1 MNDSEEIVDHLLTSL
16 KVISM
21 IKEGQKVCVRNGH
34 LSLEVQSTGV
44 LTSLRRWIHK
54 DNRQTT
60 VSYIK
65 SVVQNALSTTKS
77 HNNEKSVVKL
87 FRGLEEAVT
96 GINSLTVTYTDDA
109 TVAATL
115 QVLNDRI
122 KTELQLNIVTS

>member
-44 LTSLRRWIHK
+44 LTSLRRWLHK

-65 SVVQNALSTTKS
+65 SVIQNALSTTKS

-87 FRGLEEAVT
+87 FRGLQEAIT
-96 GINSLTVTYTDDA
+96 GINSLSVTYADDA

-122 KTELQLNIVTS
+122 KSELQLNN

>member
-122 KTELQLNIVTS
+122 KSELQLNT

>member
-1 MNDSEEIVDHLLTSL
+1 MNDSEEIIDHLLTSL

-44 LTSLRRWIHK
+44 ITSFRRWINR

-60 VSYIK
+60 ICYIK
-65 SVVQNALSTTKS
+65 SVVHNALSVTKT
-77 HNNEKSVVKL
+77 HNNEMSVYKVVK
-87 FRGLEEAVT
+87 GLEESVT

-109 TVAATL
+109 TVSATL
-115 QVLNDRI
+115 QVLRDRI
-122 KTELQLNIVTS
+122 QTELKTSAPE

>member
-1 MNDSEEIVDHLLTSL
+1 MNDSEDIVDHLLTSL

-77 HNNEKSVVKL
+77 HNNDKSVVKL
-87 FRGLEEAVT
+87 FRGLEEAIT
-96 GINSLTVTYTDDA
+96 GINSLTVTYADDA

-122 KTELQLNIVTS
+122 KTELQLNT

>member
-1 MNDSEEIVDHLLTSL
+1 
-16 KVISM
+16 
-21 IKEGQKVCVRNGH
+21 
-34 LSLEVQSTGV
+34 
-44 LTSLRRWIHK
+44 
-54 DNRQTT
+54 

-96 GINSLTVTYTDDA
+96 GINSLTVTYADDA

-122 KTELQLNIVTS
+122 KSELQLNT

>member
-34 LSLEVQSTGV
+34 LSLEVQSTVV

-65 SVVQNALSTTKS
+65 SVVQNAISITKS
-77 HNNEKSVVKL
+77 HNDETSVQKIL
-87 FRGLEEAVT
+87 KGLEESIT
-96 GINSLTVTYTDDA
+96 GINSLTVTYADDA

-115 QVLNDRI
+115 QVLRDRI
-122 KTELQLNIVTS
+122 QLNIAN

>member
-1 MNDSEEIVDHLLTSL
+1 MNDSEDIVDHLLTSL

-65 SVVQNALSTTKS
+65 SVVQNAISTTKS

-87 FRGLEEAVT
+87 FRGLEEAIT
-96 GINSLTVTYTDDA
+96 GINSLTVTYADDA

-122 KTELQLNIVTS
+122 KTELQLNT

>member
-1 MNDSEEIVDHLLTSL
+1 MNDSEEIIDHLLTSL

-44 LTSLRRWIHK
+44 ITSFRRWINR

-60 VSYIK
+60 ICYIK
-65 SVVQNALSTTKS
+65 SVVHNALSVTKT
-77 HNNEKSVVKL
+77 HNNEMSVYKVVK
-87 FRGLEEAVT
+87 GLEESVT

-109 TVAATL
+109 TVSATL
-115 QVLNDRI
+115 QVLRDRI
-122 KTELQLNIVTS
+122 QTELKSTHSE

>member
-21 IKEGQKVCVRNGH
+21 IKEGQKVCVRNGY

-96 GINSLTVTYTDDA
+96 GINSLTVTYADDA

-122 KTELQLNIVTS
+122 KSELQLNT

>member
-1 MNDSEEIVDHLLTSL
+1 MNDSEDIVDHLLTSL

-65 SVVQNALSTTKS
+65 SVVQNTLSTTKS
-77 HNNEKSVVKL
+77 HNNDKSVVKL
-87 FRGLEEAVT
+87 FRGLEEAIT

-122 KTELQLNIVTS
+122 KTELQLNT

>member
-1 MNDSEEIVDHLLTSL
+1 MNDSEDIVDHLLTSL

-65 SVVQNALSTTKS
+65 SVVQNAISTTKS

-87 FRGLEEAVT
+87 FRGLEESIN
-96 GINSLTVTYTDDA
+96 GINSLTVTYADDA

-122 KTELQLNIVTS
+122 KTELQLNI